1 MRFRHFSIIHIM
13 QHMFKLQ
20 GNVFVPAGDNW
31 QPELESSSK
40 VGARNVSE
48 LPAAILSFAI
58 SATYGGG
65 CSVMS

>member
-1 MRFRHFSIIHIM
+1 MHFRHFSIMRIM

-20 GNVFVPAGDNW
+20 GNVFVPAGIIGNLNSS
-31 QPELESSSK
+31 PVARLEH
-40 VGARNVSE
+40 VSE

-58 SATYGGG
+58 IAEHGGG